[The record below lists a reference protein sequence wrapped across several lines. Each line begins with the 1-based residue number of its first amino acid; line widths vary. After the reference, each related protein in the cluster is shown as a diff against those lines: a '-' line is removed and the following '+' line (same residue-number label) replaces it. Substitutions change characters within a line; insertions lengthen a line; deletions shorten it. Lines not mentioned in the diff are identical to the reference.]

1 MRTEIL
7 AAVFDR
13 ISKQQL
19 NLLLFLSDWYLGK
32 SALTDLSGH
41 VRKVTSDEKMIFVSH
56 QRHKRRI
63 RDYFDHFSVIF
74 EILSKFL
81 IVFVRLILGKVVW
94 RIYSATTGNWHQ
106 IWIWFEGRFK
116 EFRVRAIILVAVFY
130 WISKQQINVLFVI

>member
-19 NLLLFLSDWYLGK
+19 NLLFFLSEWYWGK
-32 SALTDLSGH
+32 LTLTDLPDH
-41 VRKVTSDEKMIFVSH
+41 VGKVTSDKKMIFVSH
-56 QRHKRRI
+56 QKHKRRI
-63 RDYFDHFSVIF
+63 RDYFGHFSVIF
-74 EILSKFL
+74 KTLSKFL

-106 IWIWFEGRFK
+106 IWIWFEGKFK
-116 EFRVRAIILVAVFY
+116 EFRVQAIILVTVFH
-130 WISKQQINVLFVI
+130 WISKQQINLLFVI